1 MCEAKKSKAY
11 RDFVDVLTV
20 LDGWTPEKPVLI
32 KFEDGAAD
40 ALRVFS
46 IEIND
51 EQAVSVAA
59 NLASTFTLFDTAS
72 KGGDLN
78 NPDAVTEKTALNA
91 ISITKWHLEHEPE
104 SLSKLVAGDT
114 ELLASHLSHDSF
126 ESAFLGALGQ
136 TMARHV
142 ALIGQVRDVKA
153 QGLTKYRQESI
164 KLLDELAERDI
175 FTLTEPDKIPASF
188 IEKTDWTRLRQ
199 IRDALDKLNDS
210 IELQLRSNAG

>member
-1 MCEAKKSKAY
+1 MGEEKKSKAY
-11 RDFVDVLTV
+11 GDFVDVLSV

-114 ELLASHLSHDSF
+114 E
-126 ESAFLGALGQ
+126 
-136 TMARHV
+136 
-142 ALIGQVRDVKA
+142 
-153 QGLTKYRQESI
+153 
-164 KLLDELAERDI
+164 
-175 FTLTEPDKIPASF
+175 
-188 IEKTDWTRLRQ
+188 
-199 IRDALDKLNDS
+199 
-210 IELQLRSNAG
+210 